1 MDILNFSLMQ
11 IIVERRER
19 GERFTNLDYN
29 LCISLPPTAK
39 FIDSKGTYY
48 DVTIDKTNT
57 SHLWLSFEYGRPSP
71 RDENL
76 TNVRTGEKTINER
89 TADEA
94 ELLGQLFLLYHY
106 DTKTLYLSDIRKK
119 KIVEQFLIQYLQVGI
134 TIKSFYKSIDEIR
147 DLLKSVSC
155 ISFTSIKDLFNA
167 DSLERKALIDLT
179 GTDAPEKFKIE
190 AKYKSSTIF
199 PFITKLRSA
208 KEEGQLKDLVIRGTD
223 ENDMSIVSNI
233 DSFTRKVEIFLLRED
248 SGKFNPQKVQNE
260 LIKQILR

>member
-1 MDILNFSLMQ
+1 M
-11 IIVERRER
+11 
-19 GERFTNLDYN
+19 
-29 LCISLPPTAK
+29 
-39 FIDSKGTYY
+39 
-48 DVTIDKTNT
+48 
-57 SHLWLSFEYGRPSP
+57 
-71 RDENL
+71 
-76 TNVRTGEKTINER
+76 
-89 TADEA
+89 
-94 ELLGQLFLLYHY
+94 
-106 DTKTLYLSDIRKK
+106 
-119 KIVEQFLIQYLQVGI
+119 
-134 TIKSFYKSIDEIR
+134 
-147 DLLKSVSC
+147 SC

-223 ENDMSIVSNI
+223 ENDMSIVFNI